1 MSTPTLWTVLG
12 IAPTR
17 DVLLIRR
24 AYATLLKRLNADE
37 DPAGFAA
44 LRQAYEQAM
53 MLARTVVMSAPVMP
67 ETPVGSV
74 VPVAPPQDSPSS
86 GAQESAEAASD
97 AASMQQPPPPQI
109 SLQTPAPEIA
119 PAPAAPPPALDQ
131 LRSAFVAL
139 QQAATTPETPNPDT
153 LRALLEACLTS
164 PALENLSIQLEFEP
178 AIVRFFAQ
186 TLPRTQSLLEMVI
199 DHWKWRDRPRSAAGG
214 AIAALVGHA
223 DNLRSLEQLQISA
236 PRVSRALTL
245 PPRPA
250 WLWIQVVFL
259 GLDVS
264 VRQALEQ
271 FRNVAPGIF
280 DPAAQAWWSDFF
292 TRPHLRP
299 VWLRAAGIV
308 ALLGC
313 YVGSLVGMDR
323 DRLWLGVALGGL
335 AGALGGV
342 AFAGLWLGLVDWPR
356 YRLSGTRSAAPPWL
370 RLGWAPAAGVAC
382 VLSILSPD
390 GLPAMVG
397 AFAVSLVLL
406 SWAVIMAPGFSDLTA
421 PPVMRRIWA
430 AIIINIPLGVWWTL
444 NNLGPLAPPTIPMSV
459 VFIGTVVAFAIGQ
472 PLLWV
477 EFMHGLTR
485 GQQQQA
491 RVAVAA
497 IALGALALLLLTRI
511 GSEGSHL
518 LLMCLVL
525 VVLAHRTPALNLTA
539 AQVKIRHYVT
549 VVPAAVLGR
558 VLNREDMA
566 SILQLGG
573 ILFMAGVALSMG
585 VCFYNDWKASR
596 EGDPSP
602 A

>member
-53 MLARTVVMSAPVMP
+53 MLARTVAMTA
-67 ETPVGSV
+67 
-74 VPVAPPQDSPSS
+74 PVAPPPEEPPSS
-86 GAQESAEAASD
+86 GAHASAEAASD
-97 AASMQQPPPPQI
+97 AASGPQTPPAQTPPPP
-109 SLQTPAPEIA
+109 EMA
-119 PAPAAPPPALDQ
+119 PAPAAPPPALEQ

-245 PPRPA
+245 QPRSA

-264 VRQALEQ
+264 VQQALEQ
-271 FRNVAPGIF
+271 FRHVAPGIF
-280 DPAAQAWWSDFF
+280 DAGAQAWWSDFF

-299 VWLRAAGIV
+299 VWLRTAGIV

-313 YVGSLVGMDR
+313 YVGGLVGMDR

-342 AFAGLWLGLVDWPR
+342 AFAGLWLGLIDWPR

-382 VLSILSPD
+382 ILSIVSPD

-406 SWAVIMAPGFSDLTA
+406 SWAVIMAPGFRDLTA

-459 VFIGTVVAFAIGQ
+459 IFIGTVVAFAIGQ

-477 EFMHGLTR
+477 EFMHDLTR